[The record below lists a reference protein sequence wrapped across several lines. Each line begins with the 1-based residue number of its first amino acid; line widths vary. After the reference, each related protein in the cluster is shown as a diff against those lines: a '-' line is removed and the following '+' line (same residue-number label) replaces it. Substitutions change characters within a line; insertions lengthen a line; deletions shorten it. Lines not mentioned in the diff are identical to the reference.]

1 VRGGGTRRQVRTVD
15 VWPGFVDAL
24 ATLVIAVVF
33 VMMVFAV
40 FQFYLKDL
48 IAGRDDQ
55 LARASAQLAELAS
68 TLAMERREAR
78 DLDQR
83 FRDLVAEM
91 QATLADRERLR
102 GEAEAAAALSAQR
115 ARELEDANR
124 TIAVDRARFEVQ
136 LRELEALAAMRLEM
150 EKRLADAEASAAGER
165 KLTGEAQAQVAL
177 LNRQTAELR
186 EQLRRLEAL
195 LAESERKT
203 AESQAQIADLG
214 RRLNLA
220 LASRVEELSRFRSEF
235 FGRLRQALGDRADV
249 RIVGDRFVFQSE
261 VLFASGAAT
270 IELEGGRQLR
280 QLADVLRDVTARLPT
295 DLDWVLQVTGHTDR
309 RPIATREFPSNW
321 ELSSARAISVVRFL
335 MANGLPAERLQAAG
349 MAEFQPIDE
358 RDDEVGWRRNRRIE
372 LRLTN
377 R

>member
-1 VRGGGTRRQVRTVD
+1 LRGGNRRHVRTID

-40 FQFYLKDL
+40 FQFYLKDV

-68 TLAMERREAR
+68 TLAMERRESR
-78 DLDQR
+78 DLNER
-83 FRDLVAEM
+83 FQALVAEM
-91 QATLADRERLR
+91 QATLAERERLR
-102 GEAEAAAALSAQR
+102 GEAETATALSAQR
-115 ARELEDANR
+115 AKELEDANR
-124 TIAVDRARFEVQ
+124 SIEIDRAKFEVQ

-150 EKRLADAEASAAGER
+150 EKRLAAAEETATSER
-165 KLTGEAQAQVAL
+165 QLSSQAQAQVAL

-195 LAESERKT
+195 LSESEKKS

-235 FGRLRQALGDRADV
+235 FGRLRAALGDRAEV

-270 IELEGGRQLR
+270 IELEGGRQLQR
-280 QLADVLRDVTARLPT
+280 LAEVLREVTSRIPRDV
-295 DLDWVLQVTGHTDR
+295 DWVLQITGHTDR

>member
-1 VRGGGTRRQVRTVD
+1 LRGGNRRHVRTID

-40 FQFYLKDL
+40 FQFYLKDI

-55 LARASAQLAELAS
+55 LARASTQLAELAN
-68 TLAMERREAR
+68 TLAMERRESR
-78 DLDQR
+78 DLNER
-83 FRDLVAEM
+83 FQALVAEM

-102 GEAEAAAALSAQR
+102 GEAEAATALSAQR
-115 ARELEDANR
+115 AKELEDANK
-124 TIAVDRARFEVQ
+124 TIAMDRAKFEVQ

-150 EKRLADAEASAAGER
+150 EKRLATAEETAKNER
-165 KLTGEAQAQVAL
+165 QLSTQAQAQVAL

-186 EQLRRLEAL
+186 EQLRRIEAL
-195 LAESERKT
+195 LAESEKKS

-220 LASRVEELSRFRSEF
+220 LAGRVEELSRFRSEF
-235 FGRLRQALGDRADV
+235 FGRLRQALGDRAEV

-261 VLFASGAAT
+261 VLFASGSAT
-270 IELEGGRQLR
+270 IEAGGSQQLQR
-280 QLADVLRDVTARLPT
+280 LADVLRDVTGRIPK
-295 DLDWVLQVTGHTDR
+295 DIDWVLQVTGHTDR

-335 MANGLPAERLQAAG
+335 MTNGLPAARLQAAG

>member
-1 VRGGGTRRQVRTVD
+1 MRGGSRRHVRTID

-40 FQFYLKDL
+40 FQFYLKDV

-55 LARASAQLAELAS
+55 LARAATQLSELAA
-68 TLAMERREAR
+68 TLALERRETQDMR
-78 DLDQR
+78 SR
-83 FRDLVAEM
+83 FDSVMAEL
-91 QATLADRERLR
+91 QATLAERDKLKSDT
-102 GEAEAAAALSAQR
+102 AALAGLSAER
-115 ARELEDANR
+115 AKALEDANK
-124 TIAVDRARFEVQ
+124 TIEADRAKVEMQ
-136 LRELEALAAMRLEM
+136 LRELEALASMRLEIERRLATAEEAVGA
-150 EKRLADAEASAAGER
+150 EKRVSS
-165 KLTGEAQAQVAL
+165 EAQAQVAL

-186 EQLRRLEAL
+186 EQLRRLEAI
-195 LAESERKT
+195 LAESETKS
-203 AESQAQIADLG
+203 AEAQAQIVDLG

-220 LASRVEELSRFRSEF
+220 LASRVEELSRYRSEF
-235 FGRLRQALGDRADV
+235 FGRLRQALGERAEV

-270 IELEGGRQLR
+270 IELDGGRQLQR
-280 QLADVLRDVTARLPT
+280 LAEVLRETTARIPKEI
-295 DLDWVLQVTGHTDR
+295 DWVLQVTGHTDR

>member
-1 VRGGGTRRQVRTVD
+1 MRGGSRRQVRTID

-40 FQFYLKDL
+40 FQFYLKDV

-55 LARASAQLAELAS
+55 LARASAQISELA
-68 TLAMERREAR
+68 
-78 DLDQR
+78 
-83 FRDLVAEM
+83 
-91 QATLADRERLR
+91 ATLALERRQTQDIRQRFDAVVAELQASLAEADRLKT
-102 GEAEAAAALSAQR
+102 EAAAATALSAER
-115 ARELEDANR
+115 AKALEDANK
-124 TIAVDRARFEVQ
+124 TIDADRAKVEMQ
-136 LRELEALAAMRLEM
+136 LRELEALASMRLEM
-150 EKRLADAEASAAGER
+150 ERRLAAAEEATTAER
-165 KLTGEAQAQVAL
+165 RVSSEAQAQVAL

-186 EQLRRLEAL
+186 EQLRRLEAI
-195 LAESERKT
+195 LADSERKS
-203 AESQAQIADLG
+203 AEAQAQIVDLG

-220 LASRVEELSRFRSEF
+220 LASRVEELSRYRSEF
-235 FGRLRQALGDRADV
+235 FGRLRQALGDRAEV

-270 IELEGGRQLR
+270 IELDGGRQLQR
-280 QLADVLRDVTARLPT
+280 LAEVLRDTTSRIPKEI
-295 DLDWVLQVTGHTDR
+295 DWVLQVTGHTDR

-335 MANGLPAERLQAAG
+335 MANGLPPDRLQAAG

>member
-1 VRGGGTRRQVRTVD
+1 MRGGSRRHVRTID

-40 FQFYLKDL
+40 FQFYLKDV

-55 LARASAQLAELAS
+55 LARASAQISELA
-68 TLAMERREAR
+68 
-78 DLDQR
+78 
-83 FRDLVAEM
+83 
-91 QATLADRERLR
+91 ATLALERRQTQDIRQRFDAVVAELQASLAEADRLKT
-102 GEAEAAAALSAQR
+102 EAAAAMALSAER
-115 ARELEDANR
+115 AKALEDANK
-124 TIAVDRARFEVQ
+124 TIDADRAKVEMQ
-136 LRELEALAAMRLEM
+136 LRELEALASMRLEM
-150 EKRLADAEASAAGER
+150 ERRLAAAEEATTAER
-165 KLTGEAQAQVAL
+165 RVSSEAQAQVAL

-186 EQLRRLEAL
+186 EQLRRLEAI
-195 LAESERKT
+195 LAESERKS
-203 AESQAQIADLG
+203 AEAQAQIVDLG

-220 LASRVEELSRFRSEF
+220 LASRVEELSRYRSEF
-235 FGRLRQALGDRADV
+235 FGRLRQALGDRAEV

-270 IELEGGRQLR
+270 IELDGGRQLQR
-280 QLADVLRDVTARLPT
+280 LAEVLRDTTSRIPKEI
-295 DLDWVLQVTGHTDR
+295 DWVLQVTGHTDR

>member
-1 VRGGGTRRQVRTVD
+1 MRGGSRRHVRTID

-40 FQFYLKDL
+40 FQFYLKDV

-55 LARASAQLAELAS
+55 LARAATQLSELAA
-68 TLAMERREAR
+68 TLALERRETQDMR
-78 DLDQR
+78 SR
-83 FRDLVAEM
+83 FDSVMAEL
-91 QATLADRERLR
+91 QATLAERDKLKSDT
-102 GEAEAAAALSAQR
+102 AALAGLSAER
-115 ARELEDANR
+115 AKALEDANK
-124 TIAVDRARFEVQ
+124 TIEADRAKVEMQ
-136 LRELEALAAMRLEM
+136 LRELEALASMRLEM
-150 EKRLADAEASAAGER
+150 ERRLATAEEAVGAEKRVSS
-165 KLTGEAQAQVAL
+165 EAQAQVAL

-186 EQLRRLEAL
+186 EQLRRLEAI
-195 LAESERKT
+195 LAESETKS
-203 AESQAQIADLG
+203 AEAQAQIVDLG

-220 LASRVEELSRFRSEF
+220 LASRVEELSRYRSEF
-235 FGRLRQALGDRADV
+235 FGRLRQALGERAEV

-270 IELEGGRQLR
+270 IELDGGRQLQR
-280 QLADVLRDVTARLPT
+280 LGEVLRETTARIPKEI
-295 DLDWVLQVTGHTDR
+295 DWVLQVTGHTDR

>member
-1 VRGGGTRRQVRTVD
+1 MRGGSRRHVRTID

-40 FQFYLKDL
+40 FQFYLKDV

-55 LARASAQLAELAS
+55 LARASAQISELA
-68 TLAMERREAR
+68 
-78 DLDQR
+78 
-83 FRDLVAEM
+83 
-91 QATLADRERLR
+91 ATLALERRQTQDIRQRFDAVVAELQASLAEADRLKT
-102 GEAEAAAALSAQR
+102 EAAAATALSAER
-115 ARELEDANR
+115 AKALEDANK
-124 TIAVDRARFEVQ
+124 TIDADRAKVEMQ
-136 LRELEALAAMRLEM
+136 LRELEALASMRLEM
-150 EKRLADAEASAAGER
+150 ERRLAAAEEATTAER
-165 KLTGEAQAQVAL
+165 RVSSEAQAQVAL

-186 EQLRRLEAL
+186 EQLRRLEAI
-195 LAESERKT
+195 LADSERKS
-203 AESQAQIADLG
+203 AEAQAQIVDLG

-220 LASRVEELSRFRSEF
+220 LASRVEELSRYRSEF
-235 FGRLRQALGDRADV
+235 FGRLRQALGDRAEV

-270 IELEGGRQLR
+270 IELDGGRQLQR
-280 QLADVLRDVTARLPT
+280 LAEVLRDTTSRIPKEI
-295 DLDWVLQVTGHTDR
+295 DWVLQVTGHTDR

>member
-1 VRGGGTRRQVRTVD
+1 MRGGSRRHVRTID

-40 FQFYLKDL
+40 FQFYLKDV

-55 LARASAQLAELAS
+55 LARASAQISELA
-68 TLAMERREAR
+68 
-78 DLDQR
+78 
-83 FRDLVAEM
+83 
-91 QATLADRERLR
+91 ATLALERRQTQDIRQRFDAVVAELQASLAEADRLKT
-102 GEAEAAAALSAQR
+102 EAAAATSLSAER
-115 ARELEDANR
+115 AKALEDANK
-124 TIAVDRARFEVQ
+124 TIDADRAKVEMQ
-136 LRELEALAAMRLEM
+136 LRELEALASMRLEM
-150 EKRLADAEASAAGER
+150 ERRLAAAEEATTAER
-165 KLTGEAQAQVAL
+165 RVSSEAQAQVAL

-186 EQLRRLEAL
+186 EQLRRLEAI
-195 LAESERKT
+195 LAESERKS
-203 AESQAQIADLG
+203 AEAQAQIVDLG

-220 LASRVEELSRFRSEF
+220 LASRVEELSRYRSEF
-235 FGRLRQALGDRADV
+235 FGRLRQALGDRAEV

-270 IELEGGRQLR
+270 IELDGGRQLQR
-280 QLADVLRDVTARLPT
+280 LAEVLRDTTSRIPKEI
-295 DLDWVLQVTGHTDR
+295 DWVLQVTGHTDR

>member
-1 VRGGGTRRQVRTVD
+1 MRGGSRRHVRTID

-40 FQFYLKDL
+40 FQFYLKDV

-55 LARASAQLAELAS
+55 LARASTQLSELA
-68 TLAMERREAR
+68 
-78 DLDQR
+78 
-83 FRDLVAEM
+83 
-91 QATLADRERLR
+91 ATLALERRQTQDIRSRFDAVVAELQAALADADRLQT
-102 GEAEAAAALSAQR
+102 EAAAARALSAER
-115 ARELEDANR
+115 AKALEDANK
-124 TIAVDRARFEVQ
+124 TIDADRAKVEMQ
-136 LRELEALAAMRLEM
+136 LRELEALASMRLEM
-150 EKRLADAEASAAGER
+150 ERRLTAAEEASTAEKR
-165 KLTGEAQAQVAL
+165 VSSEAQAQVAL

-186 EQLRRLEAL
+186 EQLRRLEAI
-195 LAESERKT
+195 LADSERKS
-203 AESQAQIADLG
+203 AEAQAQIVDLG

-220 LASRVEELSRFRSEF
+220 LASRVEELSRYRSEF
-235 FGRLRQALGDRADV
+235 FGRLRQALGDRAEV

-261 VLFASGAAT
+261 VLFASGAST
-270 IELEGGRQLR
+270 IELDGGRQLQR
-280 QLADVLRDVTARLPT
+280 LAEVLRETTARIPKEI
-295 DLDWVLQVTGHTDR
+295 DWVLQVTGHTDR

>member
-1 VRGGGTRRQVRTVD
+1 MRGGSRRHVRTID

-40 FQFYLKDL
+40 FQFYLKDV

-55 LARASAQLAELAS
+55 LARAATQLSELAATLALERRQTQDMRSRFDSVMAEL
-68 TLAMERREAR
+68 
-78 DLDQR
+78 
-83 FRDLVAEM
+83 
-91 QATLADRERLR
+91 QATLAERDKLKSDT
-102 GEAEAAAALSAQR
+102 AALAGLSAER
-115 ARELEDANR
+115 AKALEDANK
-124 TIAVDRARFEVQ
+124 TIEADRAKVEMQ
-136 LRELEALAAMRLEM
+136 LRELEALASMRLEM
-150 EKRLADAEASAAGER
+150 ERRLATAEEAVGAEKRVSS
-165 KLTGEAQAQVAL
+165 EAQAQVAL

-186 EQLRRLEAL
+186 EQLRRLEAI
-195 LAESERKT
+195 LAESETKS
-203 AESQAQIADLG
+203 AEAQAQIVDLG

-220 LASRVEELSRFRSEF
+220 LASRVEELSRYRSEF
-235 FGRLRQALGDRADV
+235 FGRLRQALGERAEV

-270 IELEGGRQLR
+270 IELDGGRQLQR
-280 QLADVLRDVTARLPT
+280 LAEVLRETTARIPKEI
-295 DLDWVLQVTGHTDR
+295 DWVLQVTGHTDR

>member
-1 VRGGGTRRQVRTVD
+1 MRGGSRRHVRTID

-40 FQFYLKDL
+40 FQFYLKDV

-55 LARASAQLAELAS
+55 LARASAQLSELA
-68 TLAMERREAR
+68 
-78 DLDQR
+78 
-83 FRDLVAEM
+83 
-91 QATLADRERLR
+91 ATLALERRQTQDMRTRFESVMAELQASLAER
-102 GEAEAAAALSAQR
+102 DKLKADAEAATALSAER
-115 ARELEDANR
+115 AKALEDANK
-124 TIAVDRARFEVQ
+124 TIEADRAKVEMQ
-136 LRELEALAAMRLEM
+136 LRELEALASMRLEM
-150 EKRLADAEASAAGER
+150 ERRLAAAEEANTAEKRVSS
-165 KLTGEAQAQVAL
+165 EAQAQVAL

-186 EQLRRLEAL
+186 EQLRRLEAI
-195 LAESERKT
+195 LAESERKS
-203 AESQAQIADLG
+203 AEAQAQIVDLG

-220 LASRVEELSRFRSEF
+220 LASRVEELSRYRSEF
-235 FGRLRQALGDRADV
+235 FGRLRQALGDRAEV

-261 VLFASGAAT
+261 VLFASGAST
-270 IELEGGRQLR
+270 IELDGGRQLQR
-280 QLADVLRDVTARLPT
+280 LAEVLRETTSRIPKEI
-295 DLDWVLQVTGHTDR
+295 DWVLQVTGHTDR

-335 MANGLPAERLQAAG
+335 MANGLPPERLQAAG

>member
-1 VRGGGTRRQVRTVD
+1 MRGGSRRHVRTID

-40 FQFYLKDL
+40 FQFYLKDV

-55 LARASAQLAELAS
+55 LARASSQISELA
-68 TLAMERREAR
+68 
-78 DLDQR
+78 
-83 FRDLVAEM
+83 
-91 QATLADRERLR
+91 ATLALERRQTQDMRARFENVMAELQASLAERDRLKA
-102 GEAEAAAALSAQR
+102 EAQAAAALSAER
-115 ARELEDANR
+115 AQALEDANR
-124 TIAVDRARFEVQ
+124 AIQADRAKVEMQ
-136 LRELEALAAMRLEM
+136 LRELEALASMRLEM
-150 EKRLADAEASAAGER
+150 ERRVAAAEETNAAEKRLSSD
-165 KLTGEAQAQVAL
+165 AQAQVAL

-186 EQLRRLEAL
+186 EQLRRLEAM
-195 LAESERKT
+195 LAESERKS
-203 AESQAQIADLG
+203 AESQAQIVDLG

-220 LASRVEELSRFRSEF
+220 LASRVEELSRYRSEF
-235 FGRLRQALGDRADV
+235 FGRLRQALGERAEV

-261 VLFASGAAT
+261 VLFASGAAS
-270 IELEGGRQLR
+270 IELEGGRQLQR
-280 QLADVLRDVTARLPT
+280 LAEVLRETTARIPKEI
-295 DLDWVLQVTGHTDR
+295 DWVLQVTGHTDR

-321 ELSSARAISVVRFL
+321 ELSSARAISVLRFL
-335 MANGLPAERLQAAG
+335 MANGLPPERLQAAG

>member
-1 VRGGGTRRQVRTVD
+1 LRGGNRRHVRTID

-40 FQFYLKDL
+40 FQFYLKDI

-55 LARASAQLAELAS
+55 LARASSQLAELAS
-68 TLAMERREAR
+68 TLAMERRESR
-78 DLDQR
+78 DLNER
-83 FRDLVAEM
+83 FQALVAEM

-102 GEAEAAAALSAQR
+102 GEAEAATALSAQR
-115 ARELEDANR
+115 AKELEDANK
-124 TIAVDRARFEVQ
+124 TIAMDRAKFEVQ

-150 EKRLADAEASAAGER
+150 EKRLAAAEDTAKNER
-165 KLTGEAQAQVAL
+165 QLSTQAQAQVAI

-186 EQLRRLEAL
+186 EQLRRIEAL
-195 LAESERKT
+195 LAESEKKSV
-203 AESQAQIADLG
+203 ESQAQIADLG

-220 LASRVEELSRFRSEF
+220 LAGRVEELSRFRSEF
-235 FGRLRQALGDRADV
+235 FGRLRAALGNRAEV

-261 VLFASGAAT
+261 VLFASGSAT
-270 IELEGGRQLR
+270 IETAGSQQLQR
-280 QLADVLRDVTARLPT
+280 LADVLRDVTGRIPK
-295 DLDWVLQVTGHTDR
+295 DIDWVLQVTGHTDR
-309 RPIATREFPSNW
+309 RPIATRDFPSNW

-335 MANGLPAERLQAAG
+335 MTNGLPAERLQAAG

>member
-1 VRGGGTRRQVRTVD
+1 MRGGSRRHVRTID

-40 FQFYLKDL
+40 FQFYLKDV

-55 LARASAQLAELAS
+55 LARASAQISELA
-68 TLAMERREAR
+68 
-78 DLDQR
+78 
-83 FRDLVAEM
+83 
-91 QATLADRERLR
+91 ATLALERRQTQDIRQRFDAVVAELQASLAEADRLKT
-102 GEAEAAAALSAQR
+102 EAAAATSLSAER
-115 ARELEDANR
+115 AKALEDANK
-124 TIAVDRARFEVQ
+124 TIDADRAKVEMQ
-136 LRELEALAAMRLEM
+136 LRELEALASMRLEM
-150 EKRLADAEASAAGER
+150 ERRLAAAEEATTAER
-165 KLTGEAQAQVAL
+165 RVSSEAQAQVAL

-186 EQLRRLEAL
+186 EQLRRLEAI
-195 LAESERKT
+195 LADSERKS
-203 AESQAQIADLG
+203 AEAQAQIVDLG

-220 LASRVEELSRFRSEF
+220 LASRVEELSRYRSEF
-235 FGRLRQALGDRADV
+235 FGRLRQALGDRAEV

-270 IELEGGRQLR
+270 IELDGGRQLQR
-280 QLADVLRDVTARLPT
+280 LAEVLRDTTSRIPKEI
-295 DLDWVLQVTGHTDR
+295 DWVLQVTGHTDR

>member
-1 VRGGGTRRQVRTVD
+1 MRGGSRRHVRTID

-40 FQFYLKDL
+40 FQFYLKDV

-55 LARASAQLAELAS
+55 LARAATQLSELAA
-68 TLAMERREAR
+68 TLALERRETQDMR
-78 DLDQR
+78 SR
-83 FRDLVAEM
+83 FDSVMAEL
-91 QATLADRERLR
+91 QATLAERDKLKSDT
-102 GEAEAAAALSAQR
+102 AALAGLSAER
-115 ARELEDANR
+115 AKALEDANK
-124 TIAVDRARFEVQ
+124 TIEADRAKVEMQ
-136 LRELEALAAMRLEM
+136 LRELEALASMRLDM
-150 EKRLADAEASAAGER
+150 ERRLAAAEASATDEKR
-165 KLTGEAQAQVAL
+165 VSSEAQAQVAL

-186 EQLRRLEAL
+186 EQLRRLEAI
-195 LAESERKT
+195 LAESETKS
-203 AESQAQIADLG
+203 AEAQAQIVDLG

-220 LASRVEELSRFRSEF
+220 LASRVEELSRYRSEF
-235 FGRLRQALGDRADV
+235 FGRLRQALGERAEV

-270 IELEGGRQLR
+270 IELDGGRQLQR
-280 QLADVLRDVTARLPT
+280 LAEVLRETTARIPKEI
-295 DLDWVLQVTGHTDR
+295 DWVLQVTGHTDR

>member
-1 VRGGGTRRQVRTVD
+1 VRGGSRRHVRTID

-40 FQFYLKDL
+40 FQFYLKDV

-55 LARASAQLAELAS
+55 LARASTQLSELA
-68 TLAMERREAR
+68 
-78 DLDQR
+78 
-83 FRDLVAEM
+83 
-91 QATLADRERLR
+91 ATLALERRQTQDIRSRFDAVVAELQAALADADRLQT
-102 GEAEAAAALSAQR
+102 EAAAARALSAER
-115 ARELEDANR
+115 AKALEDANK
-124 TIAVDRARFEVQ
+124 TIDADRAKVEMQ
-136 LRELEALAAMRLEM
+136 LRELEALASMRLEM
-150 EKRLADAEASAAGER
+150 ERRLTAAEEASTAEKR
-165 KLTGEAQAQVAL
+165 VSSEAQAQVAL

-186 EQLRRLEAL
+186 EQLRRLEAI
-195 LAESERKT
+195 LADSERKS
-203 AESQAQIADLG
+203 AEAQAQIVDLG

-220 LASRVEELSRFRSEF
+220 LASRVEELSRYRSEF
-235 FGRLRQALGDRADV
+235 FGRLRQALGDRAEV

-261 VLFASGAAT
+261 VLFASGAST
-270 IELEGGRQLR
+270 IELDGGRQLQR
-280 QLADVLRDVTARLPT
+280 LAEVLRETTARIPKEI
-295 DLDWVLQVTGHTDR
+295 DWVLQVTGHTDR

>member
-1 VRGGGTRRQVRTVD
+1 MRGGSRRQARTID

-40 FQFYLKDL
+40 FQFYLKDV

-55 LARASAQLAELAS
+55 LARAATQLSELAA
-68 TLAMERREAR
+68 TLALERRQTQDIRASFENVMSE
-78 DLDQR
+78 L
-83 FRDLVAEM
+83 
-91 QATLADRERLR
+91 QATLAENDKLKTD
-102 GEAEAAAALSAQR
+102 AAALQGLSAER
-115 ARELEDANR
+115 AKALEDANR
-124 TIAVDRARFEVQ
+124 TIEADRAKVAMQ
-136 LRELEALAAMRLEM
+136 LRELEALASMRLEM
-150 EKRLADAEASAAGER
+150 ERRLATAEGTVASER
-165 KLTGEAQAQVAL
+165 RVSQEAQAQISL

-186 EQLRRLEAL
+186 EQLRRLEAI
-195 LAESERKT
+195 LADSENKS
-203 AESQAQIADLG
+203 AEAQAQIVDLG

-220 LASRVEELSRFRSEF
+220 LASRVEELNRYRSEF
-235 FGRLRQALGDRADV
+235 FGRLRQALGDRAEV

-261 VLFASGAAT
+261 VLFASGASA
-270 IELEGGRQLR
+270 IELDGGRQLQR
-280 QLADVLRDVTARLPT
+280 LADVLRETTARIPKEI
-295 DLDWVLQVTGHTDR
+295 DWVLQVTGHTDR

>member
-1 VRGGGTRRQVRTVD
+1 MRGGSRRHVRTID

-40 FQFYLKDL
+40 FQFYLKDV

-55 LARASAQLAELAS
+55 LARASAQISELA
-68 TLAMERREAR
+68 
-78 DLDQR
+78 
-83 FRDLVAEM
+83 
-91 QATLADRERLR
+91 ATLALERRQTQDIRQRFDAVVAELQASLAEADRLKT
-102 GEAEAAAALSAQR
+102 EAAAATALSAER
-115 ARELEDANR
+115 AKALEDANK
-124 TIAVDRARFEVQ
+124 TIDADRAKVEMQ
-136 LRELEALAAMRLEM
+136 LRELEALASMRLEM
-150 EKRLADAEASAAGER
+150 ERRLAAAEEA
-165 KLTGEAQAQVAL
+165 TGAEKRISSEAQAQVAL

-186 EQLRRLEAL
+186 EQLRRLEAI
-195 LAESERKT
+195 LAESERKS
-203 AESQAQIADLG
+203 AEAQAQIVDLG

-220 LASRVEELSRFRSEF
+220 LASRVEELSRYRSEF
-235 FGRLRQALGDRADV
+235 FGRLRQALGDRAEV

-261 VLFASGAAT
+261 VLFASGAST
-270 IELEGGRQLR
+270 IELDGGRQLQR
-280 QLADVLRDVTARLPT
+280 LAEVLRDTTSRIPKEI
-295 DLDWVLQVTGHTDR
+295 DWVLQVTGHTDR

>member
-1 VRGGGTRRQVRTVD
+1 MRGGSRRHVRTID

-40 FQFYLKDL
+40 FQFYLKDV

-55 LARASAQLAELAS
+55 LARASTQLSELA
-68 TLAMERREAR
+68 
-78 DLDQR
+78 
-83 FRDLVAEM
+83 
-91 QATLADRERLR
+91 ATLALERRQTQDIRSRFDAVVAELQAALADADRLQT
-102 GEAEAAAALSAQR
+102 EAAAARTLSAER
-115 ARELEDANR
+115 AKALEDANK
-124 TIAVDRARFEVQ
+124 TIDADRAKVEMQ
-136 LRELEALAAMRLEM
+136 LRELEALASMRLEM
-150 EKRLADAEASAAGER
+150 ERRLTAAEEASTAEKR
-165 KLTGEAQAQVAL
+165 VSSEAQAQVAL

-186 EQLRRLEAL
+186 EQLRRLEAI
-195 LAESERKT
+195 LADSERKS
-203 AESQAQIADLG
+203 AEAQAQIVDLG

-220 LASRVEELSRFRSEF
+220 LASRVEELSRYRSEF
-235 FGRLRQALGDRADV
+235 FGRLRQALGDRAEV

-261 VLFASGAAT
+261 VLFASGAST
-270 IELEGGRQLR
+270 IELDGGRQLQR
-280 QLADVLRDVTARLPT
+280 LAEVLRETTARIPKEI
-295 DLDWVLQVTGHTDR
+295 DWVLQVTGHTDR

>member
-1 VRGGGTRRQVRTVD
+1 MRGGSRRHVRTID

-40 FQFYLKDL
+40 FQFYLKDV

-55 LARASAQLAELAS
+55 LARAATQLSELAATLALERRQTQDMRSRFDSVMAEL
-68 TLAMERREAR
+68 
-78 DLDQR
+78 
-83 FRDLVAEM
+83 
-91 QATLADRERLR
+91 QATLAERDKLKSDT
-102 GEAEAAAALSAQR
+102 AALAGLSAER
-115 ARELEDANR
+115 AKALEDANE
-124 TIAVDRARFEVQ
+124 TIEADRAKVEMQ
-136 LRELEALAAMRLEM
+136 LRELEALASMRLEM
-150 EKRLADAEASAAGER
+150 ERRLATAEEAVGAEKRVSS
-165 KLTGEAQAQVAL
+165 EAQAQVAL

-186 EQLRRLEAL
+186 EQLRRLEAI
-195 LAESERKT
+195 LAESETKS
-203 AESQAQIADLG
+203 AEAQAQIVDLG

-220 LASRVEELSRFRSEF
+220 LASRVEELSRYRSEF
-235 FGRLRQALGDRADV
+235 FGRLRQALGERAEV

-270 IELEGGRQLR
+270 IELDGGRQLQR
-280 QLADVLRDVTARLPT
+280 LGEVLRETTARIPKEI
-295 DLDWVLQVTGHTDR
+295 DWVLQVTGHTDR

>member
-1 VRGGGTRRQVRTVD
+1 MRGGSRRHVRTID

-40 FQFYLKDL
+40 FQFYLKDV

-55 LARASAQLAELAS
+55 LARASAQISELA
-68 TLAMERREAR
+68 
-78 DLDQR
+78 
-83 FRDLVAEM
+83 
-91 QATLADRERLR
+91 ATLALERRQTQDIRQRFDAVVAELQASLAEADRLKT
-102 GEAEAAAALSAQR
+102 EAAAATALSAER
-115 ARELEDANR
+115 AKALEDANK
-124 TIAVDRARFEVQ
+124 TIDADRAKVEMQ
-136 LRELEALAAMRLEM
+136 LRELEALASMRLEM
-150 EKRLADAEASAAGER
+150 ERRLAAAEEATTAER
-165 KLTGEAQAQVAL
+165 RVSNEAQAQVAL

-186 EQLRRLEAL
+186 EQLRRLEAI
-195 LAESERKT
+195 LADSERKS
-203 AESQAQIADLG
+203 AEAQAQIVDLG

-220 LASRVEELSRFRSEF
+220 LASRVEELSRYRSEF
-235 FGRLRQALGDRADV
+235 FGRLRQALGDRAEV

-270 IELEGGRQLR
+270 IELDGGRQLQR
-280 QLADVLRDVTARLPT
+280 LAEVLRDTTSRIPKEI
-295 DLDWVLQVTGHTDR
+295 DWVLQVTGHTDR

>member
-1 VRGGGTRRQVRTVD
+1 MRGGSRRHVRTID

-40 FQFYLKDL
+40 FQFYLKDV

-55 LARASAQLAELAS
+55 LARASAQISELA
-68 TLAMERREAR
+68 
-78 DLDQR
+78 
-83 FRDLVAEM
+83 
-91 QATLADRERLR
+91 ATLALERRQTQDIRTRFESVMAELQASLA
-102 GEAEAAAALSAQR
+102 EADKLKAEAAAATALSAER
-115 ARELEDANR
+115 AKALEDANK
-124 TIAVDRARFEVQ
+124 TIDADRAKVEMQ
-136 LRELEALAAMRLEM
+136 LRELEALASMRLEM
-150 EKRLADAEASAAGER
+150 ERRLAAAEDANTAEKRVSS
-165 KLTGEAQAQVAL
+165 EAQAQVAL

-186 EQLRRLEAL
+186 EQLRRLEAI
-195 LAESERKT
+195 LAESERKS
-203 AESQAQIADLG
+203 AEAQAQIVDLG

-220 LASRVEELSRFRSEF
+220 LASRVEELSRYRSEF
-235 FGRLRQALGDRADV
+235 FGRLRQALGDRAEV

-261 VLFASGAAT
+261 VLFASGAST
-270 IELEGGRQLR
+270 IELDGGRQLQR
-280 QLADVLRDVTARLPT
+280 LAEVLRETTSRIPKEI
-295 DLDWVLQVTGHTDR
+295 DWVLQVTGHTDR

-335 MANGLPAERLQAAG
+335 MANGLPPDRLQAAG

>member
-1 VRGGGTRRQVRTVD
+1 LRGGNRRHVRTID

-40 FQFYLKDL
+40 FQFYLKDV

-68 TLAMERREAR
+68 TLAMERRESR
-78 DLDQR
+78 DLNER
-83 FRDLVAEM
+83 FQALVAEM
-91 QATLADRERLR
+91 QATLAERERLR
-102 GEAEAAAALSAQR
+102 GEAETATALSAQR
-115 ARELEDANR
+115 AKELEDANR
-124 TIAVDRARFEVQ
+124 SIEIDRAKFEVQ

-150 EKRLADAEASAAGER
+150 EKRLAAAEETATSER
-165 KLTGEAQAQVAL
+165 QLSSQAQAQVAL

-195 LAESERKT
+195 LSESEKKS

-235 FGRLRQALGDRADV
+235 FGRLRTALGDRAEV

-270 IELEGGRQLR
+270 IELEGGRQLQR
-280 QLADVLRDVTARLPT
+280 LAEVLREVTSRIPKDV
-295 DLDWVLQVTGHTDR
+295 DWVLQITGHTDR

-358 RDDEVGWRRNRRIE
+358 SDDEVGWRRNRRIE

>member
-1 VRGGGTRRQVRTVD
+1 VRGGGTRRQARTVD

-40 FQFYLKDL
+40 FQFYLKDV

-115 ARELEDANR
+115 AKELEDANR
-124 TIAVDRARFEVQ
+124 IIAVDRARFEVQ

-150 EKRLADAEASAAGER
+150 ERRLADAEATAADER
-165 KLTGEAQAQVAL
+165 RLTTEAQAQVAL

-186 EQLRRLEAL
+186 EQLRRIEAL
-195 LAESERKT
+195 LAESERKS

-270 IELEGGRQLR
+270 IELEGGHQLR
-280 QLADVLRDVTARLPT
+280 QLADVLRDVIARLPT
-295 DLDWVLQVTGHTDR
+295 DVDWVLQVTGHTDR

-335 MANGLPAERLQAAG
+335 MASGLPPDRLQAAG

>member
-1 VRGGGTRRQVRTVD
+1 MRGGSRRHVRTID

-40 FQFYLKDL
+40 FQFYLKDV

-55 LARASAQLAELAS
+55 LARASAQISELA
-68 TLAMERREAR
+68 
-78 DLDQR
+78 
-83 FRDLVAEM
+83 
-91 QATLADRERLR
+91 ATLALERRQTQDIRQRFDTVVAELQASLAEADRLKT
-102 GEAEAAAALSAQR
+102 EAAAATALSAER
-115 ARELEDANR
+115 AKALEDANK
-124 TIAVDRARFEVQ
+124 TIDADRAKVEMQ
-136 LRELEALAAMRLEM
+136 LRELEALASMRLEM
-150 EKRLADAEASAAGER
+150 ERRLAAAEEA
-165 KLTGEAQAQVAL
+165 TGAEKRISSEAQAQVAL

-186 EQLRRLEAL
+186 EQLRRLEAI
-195 LAESERKT
+195 LAESERKS
-203 AESQAQIADLG
+203 AEAQAQIVDLG

-220 LASRVEELSRFRSEF
+220 LASRVEELSRYRSEF
-235 FGRLRQALGDRADV
+235 FGRLRQALGDRAEV

-261 VLFASGAAT
+261 VLFASGAST
-270 IELEGGRQLR
+270 IELDGGRQLQR
-280 QLADVLRDVTARLPT
+280 LAEVLRETTARIPKEI
-295 DLDWVLQVTGHTDR
+295 DWVLQVTGHTDR

>member
-1 VRGGGTRRQVRTVD
+1 MRGGSRRHVRTID

-40 FQFYLKDL
+40 FQFYLKDV

-55 LARASAQLAELAS
+55 LARASTQISELA
-68 TLAMERREAR
+68 
-78 DLDQR
+78 
-83 FRDLVAEM
+83 
-91 QATLADRERLR
+91 ATLALERRQTQDIRQRFDAVVAELQASLAEADRLK
-102 GEAEAAAALSAQR
+102 AEAAAATSLSAER
-115 ARELEDANR
+115 AKALEDANK
-124 TIAVDRARFEVQ
+124 TIDADRAKVEMQ
-136 LRELEALAAMRLEM
+136 LRELEALASMRLEM
-150 EKRLADAEASAAGER
+150 ERRLAAAEEATTAER
-165 KLTGEAQAQVAL
+165 RVSSEAQAQVAL

-186 EQLRRLEAL
+186 EQLRRLEAI
-195 LAESERKT
+195 LAESERKS
-203 AESQAQIADLG
+203 AEAQAQIVDLG

-220 LASRVEELSRFRSEF
+220 LASRVEELSRYRSEF
-235 FGRLRQALGDRADV
+235 FGRLRQALGDRAEV

-270 IELEGGRQLR
+270 IELDGGRQLQR
-280 QLADVLRDVTARLPT
+280 LAEVLRDTTSRIPKEI
-295 DLDWVLQVTGHTDR
+295 DWVLQVTGHTDR

>member
-1 VRGGGTRRQVRTVD
+1 MRGGNRRHVRTID

-40 FQFYLKDL
+40 FQFYLKDV

-68 TLAMERREAR
+68 TLAMERRESR
-78 DLDQR
+78 DLNER
-83 FRDLVAEM
+83 FQALVAEM
-91 QATLADRERLR
+91 QATLAERERLR
-102 GEAEAAAALSAQR
+102 GEAETATALSAQR
-115 ARELEDANR
+115 AKELEDANR
-124 TIAVDRARFEVQ
+124 SIEIDRAKFEVQ

-150 EKRLADAEASAAGER
+150 EKRLAAAEETATSER
-165 KLTGEAQAQVAL
+165 QLSSQAQAQVAL

-195 LAESERKT
+195 LSESEKKS

-235 FGRLRQALGDRADV
+235 FGRLRTALGDRAEV

-270 IELEGGRQLR
+270 IELEGGRQLQR
-280 QLADVLRDVTARLPT
+280 LAEVLREVTSRIPKDV
-295 DLDWVLQVTGHTDR
+295 DWVLQITGHTDR

>member
-1 VRGGGTRRQVRTVD
+1 MRGGSRRQVRTID

-40 FQFYLKDL
+40 FQFYLKDV

-55 LARASAQLAELAS
+55 LARAATQLSELAA
-68 TLAMERREAR
+68 TLALERRQTQDIRAR
-78 DLDQR
+78 FESVVSEL
-83 FRDLVAEM
+83 
-91 QATLADRERLR
+91 QATLAENDKLKTD
-102 GEAEAAAALSAQR
+102 AAALQGLSAER
-115 ARELEDANR
+115 AKALEDANR
-124 TIAVDRARFEVQ
+124 TIQADRAKVEMQ
-136 LRELEALAAMRLEM
+136 LRELEALASMRLEM
-150 EKRLADAEASAAGER
+150 ERRLATAEGAVAAER
-165 KLTGEAQAQVAL
+165 RVSGEAQAQVAL

-186 EQLRRLEAL
+186 EQLRRLEAI
-195 LAESERKT
+195 LADSEKKS
-203 AESQAQIADLG
+203 AEAQAQIVDLG

-220 LASRVEELSRFRSEF
+220 LASRVEELNRYRSEF
-235 FGRLRQALGDRADV
+235 FGRLRQALGERAEV

-261 VLFASGAAT
+261 VLFASGAST
-270 IELEGGRQLR
+270 IELDGGRQLQR
-280 QLADVLRDVTARLPT
+280 LADVLRETTARIPKEI
-295 DLDWVLQVTGHTDR
+295 DWVLQVTGHTDR

>member
-1 VRGGGTRRQVRTVD
+1 LRGGNRRHVRTID

-40 FQFYLKDL
+40 FQFYLKDV

-68 TLAMERREAR
+68 TLAMERRESR
-78 DLDQR
+78 DLNER
-83 FRDLVAEM
+83 FQALVAEM
-91 QATLADRERLR
+91 QATLAERERLR
-102 GEAEAAAALSAQR
+102 GEAEAATALSAQR
-115 ARELEDANR
+115 AKELEDANR
-124 TIAVDRARFEVQ
+124 SIEIDRAKFEVQ

-150 EKRLADAEASAAGER
+150 EKRLAAAEETATSER
-165 KLTGEAQAQVAL
+165 QLSSQAQAQVAL

-195 LAESERKT
+195 LAESEKKS

-235 FGRLRQALGDRADV
+235 FGRLRAALGDRAEV

-270 IELEGGRQLR
+270 IELEGGRQLQR
-280 QLADVLRDVTARLPT
+280 LAEVLREVTSRIPKDV
-295 DLDWVLQVTGHTDR
+295 DWVLQITGHTDR